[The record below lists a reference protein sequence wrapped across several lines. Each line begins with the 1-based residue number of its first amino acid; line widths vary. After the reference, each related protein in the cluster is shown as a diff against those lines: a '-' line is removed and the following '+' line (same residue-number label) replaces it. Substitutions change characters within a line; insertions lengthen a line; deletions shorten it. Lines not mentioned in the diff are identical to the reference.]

1 MARPKTQKIQTP
13 ASTDLSKVGIAPL
26 TKQIIQRMEEQI
38 EPAPP
43 KRGDIIQVVPH
54 DKEARHPLM
63 ANIMIVHELLLDN
76 QEKLVCYQP
85 GKGGHPAK
93 RMVDAVDA
101 LVVGHARLKIAEG
114 KQLPEAERP
123 RYDDPLD
130 KI

>member
-1 MARPKTQKIQTP
+1 MARPKKQYP
-13 ASTDLSKVGIAPL
+13 AQEASAPE
-26 TKQIIQRMEEQI
+26 MERLAVKTAELIKEIDSAQ
-38 EPAPP
+38 P

-54 DKEARHPLM
+54 DKEQKHQLM
-63 ANIMIVHELLLDN
+63 ANIMIVHETSGSG
-76 QEKLVCYQP
+76 EAGMKLVCYQP
-85 GKGGHPAK
+85 GKNGHPAK
-93 RMVDAVDA
+93 RVVDAVDA

>member
-1 MARPKTQKIQTP
+1 MARPKKQYP
-13 ASTDLSKVGIAPL
+13 AQEASAPE
-26 TKQIIQRMEEQI
+26 MERLAVKTAELIKEIDSAQ
-38 EPAPP
+38 P

-54 DKEARHPLM
+54 DKEQKHQLM
-63 ANIMIVHELLLDN
+63 ANIMIVHELVNDG
-76 QEKLVCYQP
+76 QKLVCYQP
-85 GKGGHPAK
+85 GKNGHPAK
-93 RMVDAVDA
+93 RVVDAVDA